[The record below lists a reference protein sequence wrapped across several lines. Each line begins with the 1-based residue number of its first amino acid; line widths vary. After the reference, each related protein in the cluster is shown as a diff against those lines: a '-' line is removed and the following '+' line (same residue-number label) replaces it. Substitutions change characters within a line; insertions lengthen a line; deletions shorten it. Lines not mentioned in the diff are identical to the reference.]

1 MEVFTYSDYL
11 KTIHTLRL
19 NAVFKIAE
27 DETNYAIEKNKENL
41 KKEFLNKKI
50 KEMILDKKSEVKN
63 IINEF
68 LKLKIKEQELI
79 KYNNKYLNKKYEKLN
94 NAVIYKLK
102 DKKVYFI
109 IQFQP
114 IINNNILYNLLNYCV
129 DTMYYSINVNNC
141 KNERKYP
148 IIVPIIIYNGID
160 EWKISN
166 DLSQLQISDYI
177 FKNYKIKFKY
187 NLIEINKYSK
197 NDLILKNTLFTH
209 FMALQMCETDN
220 EFNVVLSQILNKCE
234 NRYKEEIC
242 KFAHLFRK

>member
-102 DKKVYFI
+102 DKKV
-109 IQFQP
+109 
-114 IINNNILYNLLNYCV
+114 
-129 DTMYYSINVNNC
+129 
-141 KNERKYP
+141 
-148 IIVPIIIYNGID
+148 
-160 EWKISN
+160 
-166 DLSQLQISDYI
+166 
-177 FKNYKIKFKY
+177 
-187 NLIEINKYSK
+187 
-197 NDLILKNTLFTH
+197 
-209 FMALQMCETDN
+209 
-220 EFNVVLSQILNKCE
+220 
-234 NRYKEEIC
+234 
-242 KFAHLFRK
+242 